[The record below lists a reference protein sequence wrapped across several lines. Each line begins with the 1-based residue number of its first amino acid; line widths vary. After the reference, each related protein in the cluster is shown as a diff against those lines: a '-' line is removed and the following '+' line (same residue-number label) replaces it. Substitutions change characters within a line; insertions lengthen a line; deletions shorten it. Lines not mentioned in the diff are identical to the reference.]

1 MISCCHLLFRF
12 QLAQGLGAPVQDVYP
27 PLFDCRIPFTVP
39 ALTRDVR
46 AQVTQILISALS
58 HHVNELAISS
68 KSLQLNLE
76 SGNKVQVGQYLRCQ
90 DNEHF
95 VCVSEADGL
104 LKFRL
109 KNPEYYGQHK
119 CFCKKLLDKD
129 EDTDEDT
136 DEEEE
141 EYSDHSTDSE
151 VEREDE
157 TSEDETGDETD
168 DNDINKETEMK
179 QGDY

>member
-1 MISCCHLLFRF
+1 M
-12 QLAQGLGAPVQDVYP
+12 
-27 PLFDCRIPFTVP
+27 P

-46 AQVTQILISALS
+46 AQVTQILICALS
-58 HHVNELAISS
+58 HHVYELAISC

-95 VCVSEADGL
+95 VCVSEAGGL

-109 KNPEYYGQHK
+109 KNPELYGHNK
-119 CFCKKLLDKD
+119 CYCKKLLDKD

-141 EYSDHSTDSE
+141 EEEYSDQSTDSE
-151 VEREDE
+151 VESE

-168 DNDINKETEMK
+168 DNDINTETERK